1 MRTTPEENAQL
12 GRILAE
18 KVNLSTG
25 PVTVMLPKKA
35 ISVISAPGQ
44 PFHDAEADAALFG
57 AWKAGLKPGIP
68 VIEMECAI
76 NDAAFAEACAH
87 ELLKNI
93 RNRSR

>member
-1 MRTTPEENAQL
+1 
-12 GRILAE
+12 
-18 KVNLSTG
+18 
-25 PVTVMLPKKA
+25 
-35 ISVISAPGQ
+35 
-44 PFHDAEADAALFG
+44 
-57 AWKAGLKPGIP
+57 LKPGIP